1 MLARSSR
8 SGGLS
13 ARVFFSEKLLS
24 PRPRRMQAAA
34 GWGLGAL
41 GERFWNNGSQD
52 LSCHCDFS
60 GPEPGAGVL
69 EVLREQLAR
78 CGPEH
83 LQGVTHPA
91 CPSCSCLACLEVA
104 SLQRDILLAG
114 LGSCAGLVAGVLAVC
129 IWWTS
134 GSMAPRTLRAALAEG
149 TEEQEQ
155 LVRRT
160 GPPLRA
166 RLPLTAQGRGEV
178 RDGFTSW

>member
-8 SGGLS
+8 SGRLL
-13 ARVFFSEKLLS
+13 ARVSFAENLLS
-24 PRPRRMQAAA
+24 SRRRRMQAAA
-34 GWGLGAL
+34 GWVLGVL
-41 GERFWNNGSQD
+41 GERFWNSGSQD

-83 LQGVTHPA
+83 LQGVTCPA
-91 CPSCSCLACLEVA
+91 CPSCSCPACPEVA

-114 LGSCAGLVAGVLAVC
+114 FGSCAGLVAGVLAVC
-129 IWWTS
+129 IWWAS
-134 GSMAPRTLRAALAEG
+134 GSRAPRTVRAALAEG
-149 TEEQEQ
+149 TEEPEQ

-166 RLPLTAQGRGEV
+166 RRPLAGQGRGEV
-178 RDGFTSW
+178 RDGYTSW